1 MRETF
6 ALVRKTPG
14 CLLLL
19 FGNFAITF
27 GSNLVLPYLAV
38 YLTVDQGIS
47 PWAVGAAF
55 TAKLWAQQGLMV
67 FGGSLADRIGTVPTM
82 CLGLLM
88 RALSYL
94 LVVTAVSDAGAVL
107 ACGLLGLGSALY
119 IPAGKAALSRLIEGQ
134 AATTAIF
141 ALRSTANNAGTALGP
156 LAGGLLL
163 LLSTPSIGFLAA
175 SALFLALLV
184 PFWQLRHRIPHTP
197 ARPAEDTADTPAPA
211 KPGMLQILRT
221 CPRMI
226 WIIATAVVFGFCYVQ
241 VEYAMPITAAA
252 EQGQAFVGVLY
263 TVNAVAVVVLQLVLS
278 ARLGRLTNAAAVI
291 AAGLGTMALGFG
303 LFGQGSITF
312 LLLGVVLFTIGEVVI
327 DPRLDSEVAHAV
339 PAEQRATAFGMVGL
353 GMALG
358 GTLANTA
365 ASSAIGPAQLGG
377 RYWLLLLAAAAVLA
391 LVTWAAAPR
400 RRATTAAAAEREAV
414 AGG

>member
-38 YLTVDQGIS
+38 YLTLEQGVS

-67 FGGSLADRIGTVPTM
+67 FGGSIADRIGTVPTM

-88 RALSYL
+88 RALSYV
-94 LVVTAVSDAGAVL
+94 LVVTAATDIGAVV

-119 IPAGKAALSRLIEGQ
+119 IPAGKAALSHLVEGQ
-134 AATTAIF
+134 AATTSIF

-163 LLSTPSIGFLAA
+163 LLASPSLGFLAA
-175 SALFLALLV
+175 SALFLVLIV

-197 ARPAEDTADTPAPA
+197 APPAAAGTAVA
-211 KPGMLQILRT
+211 KPGMFQVLRT

-226 WIIATAVVFGFCYVQ
+226 WIVATAVVFGFCYVQ
-241 VEYAMPITAAA
+241 IEYAMPITAA
-252 EQGQAFVGVLY
+252 EQGKAFVGVLY
-263 TVNAVAVVVLQLVLS
+263 TVNAVAVVLLQLVLS
-278 ARLGRLTNAAAVI
+278 ARLGRLTNSAAVI
-291 AAGLGTMALGFG
+291 ALGLGAMAVGFG
-303 LFGQGSITF
+303 LFGQGSVAF
-312 LLLGVVLFTIGEVVI
+312 LLLGVVLFTIGEVIV
-327 DPRLDSEVAHAV
+327 DPRLDGEVAQAV
-339 PAEQRATAFGMVGL
+339 PAAQRATAFGMVGL
-353 GMALG
+353 GMAVG
-358 GTLANTA
+358 GTLANAAA
-365 ASSAIGPAQLGG
+365 ASSFGPARNGSG
-377 RYWLLLLAAAAVLA
+377 YWLLLLAVAALLA
-391 LVTWAAAPR
+391 LITWATAPR
-400 RRATTAAAAEREAV
+400 RAAAAASPAGQEAGV
-414 AGG
+414 AG